1 MNTIPVA
8 QKIEFADETTI
19 AVPCRVNG
27 TYRITVDTADFL
39 SWLEG
44 ASLEEAFPYLSAPER
59 NVLIGGPTP
68 ALLEA
73 TAREDDENTVPE
85 SPEDQAIA
93 EFMREREELKLEATG
108 WREVAK
114 LINDTATEIVA
125 DAHAQIAA
133 LKEEVRRVSDK
144 AERQRG
150 ALNGLTRLHDENT
163 AIILQA
169 SRYVGQARE
178 LLGELGIVVETD
190 ENGYPSLSVDLP
202 AITNKLAEIAG
213 I

>member
-8 QKIEFADETTI
+8 KEIEFADQTTI
-19 AVPCRVNG
+19 VVPCRVNG
-27 TYRITVDTADFL
+27 EYAVTVDTSDFFRFL
-39 SWLEG
+39 QG
-44 ASLEEAFPYLSAPER
+44 ASLEEAFPYLTETDR
-59 NVLIGGPTP
+59 GVLIGAPTP
-68 ALLEA
+68 AMIAEA
-73 TAREDDENTVPE
+73 DFDVVE
-85 SPEDQAIA
+85 SVETPEDQAIA
-93 EFMREREELKLEATG
+93 EFMREREELKLEADR
-108 WREVAK
+108 WQEVAR
-114 LINDTATEIVA
+114 LLNETATEIIA

-133 LKEEVRRVSDK
+133 LKREVRRVSDK

-169 SRYVGQARE
+169 SRYVGQAKE
-178 LLGELGIVVETD
+178 LLGEMGVAVETD
-190 ENGYPSLSVDLP
+190 WDTGLPTLSIDLP